1 MTASSSPVQIEKFTP
16 EEKVLLLAVLK
27 KKLLLKSILYVS
39 VILILAVVLIYI
51 LSFPSGIENS
61 ALLYLAMGITA
72 AICAKMLFAE
82 WSDYKREIRSEVKRV
97 VNTRIL
103 YRDSKTL
110 AIGNQHFKRQQII
123 LDASDFD
130 RLNSGDAIRVEYSA
144 QSHTIFS
151 IKKIWVHDKLH

>member
-1 MTASSSPVQIEKFTP
+1 MAASSSQIRIENFTP
-16 EEKVLLLAVLK
+16 EEKVLLISVLK

-39 VILILAVVLIYI
+39 VILILSVVLIYV
-51 LSFPSGIENS
+51 LSFPSEMGNT

-72 AICAKMLFAE
+72 AICVKMFIAE
-82 WSDYKREIRSEVKRV
+82 LSDYKRESRSEVKRV

-103 YRDSKTL
+103 YRDGKTL

-123 LDASDFD
+123 LDASEFD
-130 RLNSGDAIRVEYSA
+130 QLNSGDSIRVEYSA

-151 IKKIWVHDKLH
+151 IKKI